1 MISRE
6 EGDEDAGWKPPHNDT
21 AGKTR
26 SLDLLGFDG
35 VVDRAPVCSPLEA
48 SSIRQTDWFSNQ
60 SSYAPLAIILSPR
73 VDVFESVPVAE

>member
-1 MISRE
+1 VISRE
-6 EGDEDAGWKPPHNDT
+6 AGDEDAGWKPPHNDT

-48 SSIRQTDWFSNQ
+48 SSIRQTD
-60 SSYAPLAIILSPR
+60 
-73 VDVFESVPVAE
+73 